1 MAAQRAGGRVAPR
14 SRGDWRAGLPAE
26 AAQRAGGRVAPRS
39 RGDWRAGLP
48 AEARLLGGPGLP
60 PRVGAVR
67 HDSRQVGPG
76 DLFVCLRGQRSDGH
90 DHAAQAVRSGAAA
103 IVAESG
109 RGGALLATGAAV
121 VEVPD
126 GRSAL
131 ASIAAA
137 HEGHPASR
145 LTVVGV
151 TGTDGKS
158 TTAFFSLAAVEGA
171 GLSGG
176 LLSTIE
182 SRVAG
187 EARPPLSRLTT
198 PEAPDVQRLLAE
210 MVEAGCTHAV
220 IEASSHGLAQH
231 RLDGA
236 GFDVGVITTLG
247 VDHLDFHG
255 TREAYHAAKARLFAA
270 LPRAGSAVLNADE
283 PEAAAYLAASTAAR
297 PVRYA
302 LEGGPGARGAS
313 VRAEAVERGRRGTR
327 FRLAPGGG
335 AAPVEARAPLPGR
348 ANLQNA
354 VAALAVAHALELDP
368 ARAAA
373 GLAAAPGV
381 PGRMELVAD
390 SPVEVIVDYAH
401 TGAALRLLLATLR
414 HGAAGR
420 LIVVFG
426 CAGERAPERRA
437 AMGRAAAELA
447 DYAVLTEE
455 DPRSE
460 DPAAILEAIASAMR
474 GAGGVEGASFER
486 VPDRRE
492 AIGRALDLARPGD
505 VVVLAGK
512 GHERT
517 IERADGAHPWDER
530 AEAAEL
536 LAGRGGRR
544 AGRGR
549 P

>member
-1 MAAQRAGGRVAPR
+1 MYAGLPQGSLRYDGGAAGGGRVASP
-14 SRGDWRAGLPAE
+14 SRGDWREGLPA
-26 AAQRAGGRVAPRS
+26 A
-39 RGDWRAGLP
+39 
-48 AEARLLGGPGLP
+48 ARLLGGPALP

-67 HDSRQVGPG
+67 HDSRLVEPG
-76 DLFVCLRGQRSDGH
+76 DLFVCLRGERSDGH
-90 DHAAQAVRSGAAA
+90 DHAEQATRSGAAA
-103 IVAESG
+103 IVAEGG
-109 RGGALLATGAAV
+109 RGEALLETGAAV

-126 GRSAL
+126 GRAALSA
-131 ASIAAA
+131 IAAA
-137 HEGHPASR
+137 HEGHPARR

-158 TTAFFSLAAVEGA
+158 TTAFFSLAALEGA
-171 GLSGG
+171 GLSCG
-176 LLSTIE
+176 LLSTVE
-182 SRVAG
+182 SRVG
-187 EARPPLSRLTT
+187 GDARPPLSRLTT

-220 IEASSHGLAQH
+220 VEASSHGLEQH

-255 TREAYHAAKARLFAA
+255 TREAYHRAKARLFEA
-270 LPRAGSAVLNADE
+270 LPPGGWAVLNADE
-283 PEAAAYLAASTAAR
+283 PEAAAYLAASTEAR

-302 LEGGPGARGAS
+302 LEGGPGAAGAS
-313 VRAEAVERGRRGTR
+313 VRAEGIEWGRRGTR

-335 AAPVEARAPLPGR
+335 GARIEARAPLPGR

-354 VAALAVAHALELDP
+354 VAALSVAHALDLD
-368 ARAAA
+368 AVRAAS
-373 GLAAAPGV
+373 GLARAPGV

-401 TGAALRLLLATLR
+401 TEAGLRQLLATLR
-414 HGAAGR
+414 AGAARR

-426 CAGERAPERRA
+426 CAGERARERRA
-437 AMGRAAAELA
+437 GMGRAAAELA

-460 DPAAILEAIASAMR
+460 EPAAILEAIASAMR
-474 GAGGVEGASFER
+474 EAGGVEGASFEL

-492 AIGRALDLARPGD
+492 AIARALDLARPGD
-505 VVVLAGK
+505 AVVLAGK

-517 IERADGAHPWDER
+517 IERSDGAHPWDER
-530 AEAAEL
+530 AVAAEL
-536 LAGRGGRR
+536 VAERHGRR
-544 AGRGR
+544 AGREM